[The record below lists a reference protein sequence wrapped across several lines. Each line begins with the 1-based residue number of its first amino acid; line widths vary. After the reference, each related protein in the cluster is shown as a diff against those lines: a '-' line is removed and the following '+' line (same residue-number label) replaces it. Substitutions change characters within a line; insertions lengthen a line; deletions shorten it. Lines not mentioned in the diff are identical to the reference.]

1 MNKNSDSQGGMGG
14 GSFGNGGGKSNMLMG
29 LLGNFMGKN
38 RYGGGGSSMG
48 GGSMGGGSMG
58 GGSMGGMGGNSM
70 GGGHHTVSYTHLTL
84 PTICS
89 A

>member
-1 MNKNSDSQGGMGG
+1 MNKNSDGQGGMGG

-58 GGSMGGMGGNSM
+58 CLL
-70 GGGHHTVSYTHLTL
+70 YTS
-84 PTICS
+84 PS
-89 A
+89 PRDS